1 MVEKTGRF
9 RQTAP
14 YFFNSLFIIMVP
26 VLQYKFDSSKSG
38 IIFDKY
44 RLSILYFKQGYPPG
58 V

>member
-1 MVEKTGRF
+1 MGRF

-14 YFFNSLFIIMVP
+14 YFFSFLFIIMVP
-26 VLQYKFDSSKSG
+26 VLQCKFDFSKSG

-44 RLSILYFKQGYPPG
+44 RLSILYFKQGYPMG